1 VDDATPPTLRV
12 TRTVHAHP
20 PGARTAHRSANLAPW
35 RSVPRTGRAAA
46 ARSGDYA
53 LVVQLRVAQPGSRV
67 SLFATTNRRRCLAD
81 RRRHCDPAPGMWT
94 SCRRSSGQIWA
105 RLARVWSSVAVAFIV
120 IGAALVA
127 GLLANRRVRPFAKT
141 EVQGVKLELLISPLL
156 TLTVLLL
163 AFVLVQ
169 VFSGYRASK
178 DAAGLEAGR
187 VLFEYDL
194 ADYYDD
200 EFAQP
205 MQESL
210 LCYARAI
217 ANQEWRSLDDD
228 PFPNPVA
235 TRWGRGMD
243 APLAELR
250 TVDAD
255 QPYGTLLTAD
265 KERADGRRL
274 RIVQARPA
282 LPREM
287 ELLLLGTSAVA
298 VLGIATFTLANV
310 SRRTQIGAL
319 SVLAVI
325 LALVLVTIDDL
336 DRKYDGLIQIENE
349 DFLIADE
356 LLSPRYAER
365 YPDQPLPCDE
375 RGLPI

>member
-1 VDDATPPTLRV
+1 
-12 TRTVHAHP
+12 
-20 PGARTAHRSANLAPW
+20 
-35 RSVPRTGRAAA
+35 
-46 ARSGDYA
+46 
-53 LVVQLRVAQPGSRV
+53 
-67 SLFATTNRRRCLAD
+67 
-81 RRRHCDPAPGMWT
+81 MWT
-94 SCRRSSGQIWA
+94 SCGRSHGQIWA

-120 IGAALVA
+120 LGAALVA